1 MALVGVLAMTPWS
14 SAMLVAPGSP
24 VHAAH
29 VARPAL
35 RAPLGAVQCQAGGLM
50 AKVKEINEANKMPA
64 MKKNQAPSL
73 RGTRL
78 PPSMVELTSKFKKT
92 YPTKDL
98 EVLWSALLKCYGN
111 VELAEQAAKTNPQI
125 INPSYSFCNTM
136 FASQKVLVDMMGK
149 EEALDVMLKNPAV
162 LQCGPSL
169 DTLGPDEIKGFA
181 NLRSLGNSIPE
192 AARGWLLSATIA
204 FVLFPVIAQY
214 NEDLSSSFAMNLV
227 KPLVGIF
234 FGIAI
239 EGSRILI
246 VGTIVKAKMSGDE
259 RIKIAEENERRRMGG
274 KKSTR

>member
-1 MALVGVLAMTPWS
+1 MALVGVLAMTAWS
-14 SAMLVAPGSP
+14 SAMLVAPGNP

-29 VARPAL
+29 MSRAVL
-35 RAPLGAVQCQAGGLM
+35 RAPLGGVQCQAGGFL

-64 MKKNQAPSL
+64 MKKNVAPKL

-98 EVLWSALLKCYGN
+98 EVLWATLIKCYGN
-111 VELAEQAAKTNPQI
+111 AQLAEQAANTNPQI

-136 FASQKVLVDMMGK
+136 LASQKVLVDMMGK